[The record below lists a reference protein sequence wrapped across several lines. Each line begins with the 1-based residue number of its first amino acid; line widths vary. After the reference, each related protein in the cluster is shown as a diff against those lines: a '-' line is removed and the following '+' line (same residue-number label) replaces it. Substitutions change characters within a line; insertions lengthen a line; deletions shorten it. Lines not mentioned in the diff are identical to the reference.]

1 MEVQRL
7 EIIKNGSTELYQVV
21 SPLDQAP
28 VRMPNHVWKL
38 RDEFRLTLQPVDLV
52 FNILVAYFAWLEK
65 SACIWFD
72 DFSLWFEHEASTFT
86 CSC

>member
-7 EIIKNGSTELYQVV
+7 EIIKNGSTEVYQV

-38 RDEFRLTLQPVDLV
+38 RDEFRLTLQPADLV
-52 FNILVAYFAWLEK
+52 FNILVAYCAWLEK
-65 SACIWFD
+65 SAFI
-72 DFSLWFEHEASTFT
+72 LWVEEILHHLGW
-86 CSC
+86 